1 MTNSQ
6 DNSLSALID
15 GEASEIEVHRLVR
28 VLRNKDLSNDSLNHR
43 SLIHRSLIHR
53 WAVYRHIGS
62 IIRAIYGAGHQA
74 PQAPQAP
81 QVSPVSTD
89 QPLSPAEHQLLYNR
103 ISTAIQEETEHH
115 AASSKYSW
123 QRKTGVIGGSLA
135 VAASLTLAVF
145 IGFPTPAPDTGLATG
160 TPSTQEQTSTPYQLP
175 RIPLSNPALV
185 VPTPE
190 LVELDEAKQRQL
202 RAYFD
207 QHDRLV
213 RMNAEQQSAERQNL
227 EQQNPEQ
234 QQVNYPAGPP
244 KNK

>member
-28 VLRNKDLSNDSLNHR
+28 VLRNKDLSNDSL
-43 SLIHRSLIHR
+43 IHRSLIHR

-62 IIRAIYGAGHQA
+62 IIRAIYGAGH
-74 PQAPQAP
+74 QAP

-135 VAASLTLAVF
+135 VAASLTFAVF

-175 RIPLSNPALV
+175 RIPVSNQAPV
-185 VPTPE
+185 VTTPE